1 MRLAGAKRQGLVAWS
16 TREHWER
23 GALRGWCTFI
33 SVTGPVTTLHPLK
46 ATMRPIYICN
56 AGRDKNGRHCLW
68 MSFIHTSRQLIFY

>member
-33 SVTGPVTTLHPLK
+33 SVTGPVTTLH
-46 ATMRPIYICN
+46 
-56 AGRDKNGRHCLW
+56 H
-68 MSFIHTSRQLIFY
+68 